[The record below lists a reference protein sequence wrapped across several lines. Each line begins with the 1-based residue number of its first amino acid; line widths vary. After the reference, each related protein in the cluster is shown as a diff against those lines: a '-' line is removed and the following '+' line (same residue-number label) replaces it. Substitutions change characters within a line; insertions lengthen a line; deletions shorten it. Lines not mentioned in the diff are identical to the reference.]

1 MHYCFVV
8 ITKEFPTDDVL
19 SKALNPF
26 NEEKFYEKFEDVDE
40 IPAEE
45 YPVFTWDWWQVGGRY
60 GGNLKLKIDFEDE
73 EYRWQFYAKKDE
85 TRAGRLFRSKMCET
99 LDSLQ
104 KGRMLFT
111 PIEDD
116 YRGYLGSRDGYIRVD
131 GCKVKDVID
140 FEETV
145 INHGFGFIGKDG
157 EIYARESW
165 NGHDFIKDEHYE
177 EKVKEAIKDVQDCY
191 VTYVDCHD

>member
-19 SKALNPF
+19 SKALEPF
-26 NEEKFYEKFEDVDE
+26 NEETFYEKHEGEDE

-60 GGNLKLKIDFEDE
+60 GGNLKLKIDYDDE
-73 EYRWQFYAKKDE
+73 EYRWMSYAKQDN
-85 TRAGRLFRSKMCET
+85 TRAGRLFRSKMCEV
-99 LDSLQ
+99 LDSYKKKLY
-104 KGRMLFT
+104 FDAT
-111 PIEDD
+111 EDEFRA
-116 YRGYLGSRDGYIRVD
+116 YMGSRDGYIRVD

-145 INHGFGFIGKDG
+145 VNQGFGFIGKDG

-177 EKVKEAIKDVQDCY
+177 EKVREAIKNVQDCY

>member
-19 SKALNPF
+19 SEALAPF
-26 NEEKFYEKFEDVDE
+26 NEDAFYEKREDN
-40 IPAEE
+40 PEE
-45 YPVFTWDWWQVGGRY
+45 EHPVFLWDYWQVGGRY
-60 GGNLKLKIDFEDE
+60 GGKLKLKIDYDDE
-73 EYRWQFYAKKDE
+73 EYRWMFYAKIGE
-85 TRAGRLFRSKMCET
+85 PRAGRLFRSKMCET

-104 KGRMLFT
+104 KQKERMFFT

-116 YRGYLGSRDGYIRVD
+116 YRGYLGSNDGYIRVD

-145 INHGFGFIGKDG
+145 VNNGYGFVGKDG
-157 EIYARESW
+157 EAFAKETW

-177 EKVKEAIKDVQDCY
+177 EKVREAIKDVQDCY